1 MLNTPSGPLYPIW
14 RVTASFN
21 DQSGIDI
28 IAESEMIGNIINQV
42 GKGLDLGYDTILIKR
57 TEDYVD
63 ARVPR

>member
-1 MLNTPSGPLYPIW
+1 MIETKDGPLYPIW

-21 DQSGIDI
+21 DQKGIDI
-28 IAESEMIGNIINQV
+28 IAESEMIGNIINQI
-42 GKGLDLGYDTILIKR
+42 GKGLELGYDTILIRK